1 MRTWTS
7 SPVESFLWRRRGS
20 RSKLA
25 INSILEA
32 FKHLERIVR
41 SELLQAMVLERGEA
55 CLPC

>member
-7 SPVESFLWRRRGS
+7 SFAESFLWRRRGS

-25 INSILEA
+25 INSV
-32 FKHLERIVR
+32 LERIVQ
-41 SELLQAMVLERGEA
+41 SEPLQAMVLERGEA